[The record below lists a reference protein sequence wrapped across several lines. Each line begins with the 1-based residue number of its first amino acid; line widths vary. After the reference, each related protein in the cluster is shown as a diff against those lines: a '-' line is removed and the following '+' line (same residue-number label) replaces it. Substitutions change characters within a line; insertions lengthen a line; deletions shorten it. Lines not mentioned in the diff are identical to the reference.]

1 MRHELLTGSVSG
13 GEAVLDKGIDG
24 FIQNKTRALV
34 SELQGFFKSMQSHHV
49 VIHAGEGQGG
59 IARSHAGDDER
70 HLFHH
75 REKILLKAVFVH
87 QADNDAT
94 GYAARLEDFD
104 PSLGCECR
112 FIQPE
117 LINPVAKFLGAAA
130 TAFDIDWNRGMASK
144 GELVAVRVHKGDG

>member
-1 MRHELLTGSVSG
+1 MTGSVSG

-24 FIQNKTRALV
+24 FIQNKARALV
-34 SELQGFFKSMQSHHV
+34 SELQRFFKSMQRHHV

-70 HLFHH
+70 HLLHH
-75 REKILLKAVFVH
+75 REEILLNAVFIH
-87 QADNDAT
+87 QADNDAA
-94 GYAARLEDFD
+94 GYAARLEDLD

-117 LINPVAKFLGAAA
+117 LVDSVAKFLGAAA

-144 GELVAVRVHKGDG
+144 GELIAVCVHEGDG